1 MKRLYL
7 WVSLTLLALLGGCA
21 TTPAVPPLSLDEV
34 VSLSKANTPPDE
46 IVRKMKETRTV
57 YLVSASE
64 LIKLN
69 KEGVDPK
76 VLDYMQS
83 TAVDQARRDERYRGY
98 GPWYPYPYYSP
109 FWHRNPY
116 WPYW

>member
-7 WVSLTLLALLGGCA
+7 LLTLSTLGFLAACA
-21 TTPAVPPLSLDEV
+21 TTPPVPPVSLDQV

-46 IVRKMKETRTV
+46 IVRKMKEANTV

-109 FWHRNPY
+109 FWHRSPF
-116 WPYW
+116 WPYY

>member
-7 WVSLTLLALLGGCA
+7 FLTLTLLAMFGGCA
-21 TTPAVPPLSLDEV
+21 TTPAVPALSLDEV

-69 KEGVDPK
+69 KEGVDPT

-109 FWHRNPY
+109 FWHRSPF
-116 WPYW
+116 WPYY

>member
-1 MKRLYL
+1 MKRLFL
-7 WVSLTLLALLGGCA
+7 LLSMLALLSGCA
-21 TTPAVPPLSLDEV
+21 STPAVPPLSLDEV

-69 KEGVDPK
+69 KDGVDAK

-83 TAVDQARRDERYRGY
+83 TAVEQARRDERYRSY

-109 FWHRNPY
+109 FWHRSPF
-116 WPYW
+116 WPYY

>member
-7 WVSLTLLALLGGCA
+7 WVTLTLLALLGGCA
-21 TTPAVPPLSLDEV
+21 TTPAVPPLSLDDV

-76 VLDYMQS
+76 VLDYMQA

-98 GPWYPYPYYSP
+98 GPWYPYPHYSP

>member
-1 MKRLYL
+1 MKPLFL
-7 WVSLTLLALLGGCA
+7 LVVLASLSLLGGCA

-34 VSLSKANTPPDE
+34 VQMTKANTPPDE

-64 LIKLN
+64 LIKLS
-69 KEGVDPK
+69 KQGVDDK

-83 TAVDQARRDERYRGY
+83 TAVDQARREERYSHY

-109 FWHRNPY
+109 FWHRRPY
-116 WPYW
+116 W